1 MLVPFWPSLPHP
13 LTLPPFVTSTFD
25 FSFFDVSVPPPFPW
39 SINQLC
45 SDPLWSSHLPLMMT
59 VTVQLSGVPLVLCCL
74 HDGMGR
80 RWSNTDSEFAL
91 MHLGERCG
99 VKKQPCI
106 KQTRWISWK
115 NCCVIPLLLFKEPH
129 LSSASYWEE
138 IALSQTDI
146 NHFRK
151 SKVERGLDCSD
162 LVVLA
167 QNHTASAKSA
177 WSCVCKC
184 LTVTRTLLLQI
195 FSCRIYLV
203 WKSGRCSYLLLA
215 LIAQEGSGKWP
226 LSVFSSSC
234 RMFYSLLRCLLLEN
248 DLAAQN
254 CTGGR

>member
-1 MLVPFWPSLPHP
+1 MLRSSLELPSP
-13 LTLPPFVTSTFD
+13 TDDDS
-25 FSFFDVSVPPPFPW
+25 
-39 SINQLC
+39 N
-45 SDPLWSSHLPLMMT
+45 
-59 VTVQLSGVPLVLCCL
+59 VQLPGSPLFFCYL

-80 RWSNTDSEFAL
+80 RWSNTDSELAL
-91 MHLGERCG
+91 MHWEKD
-99 VKKQPCI
+99 VV
-106 KQTRWISWK
+106 WK
-115 NCCVIPLLLFKEPH
+115 SSPVSNKPGGSPGKTVVCWIPLLLFKELH

-151 SKVERGLDCSD
+151 SKMERGLDCSD

-184 LTVTRTLLLQI
+184 LSVTRTLLLQI

-203 WKSGRCSYLLLA
+203 WRSGRCSYLLLA

-254 CTGGR
+254 CTGGK

>member
-1 MLVPFWPSLPHP
+1 MVWKSSP
-13 LTLPPFVTSTFD
+13 
-25 FSFFDVSVPPPFPW
+25 VSNKPGGSPGK
-39 SINQLC
+39 
-45 SDPLWSSHLPLMMT
+45 T
-59 VTVQLSGVPLVLCCL
+59 VVC
-74 HDGMGR
+74 
-80 RWSNTDSEFAL
+80 
-91 MHLGERCG
+91 
-99 VKKQPCI
+99 
-106 KQTRWISWK
+106 WIL
-115 NCCVIPLLLFKEPH
+115 LLLFKEPH
-129 LSSASYWEE
+129 LTSASYWEE

-146 NHFRK
+146 NHLRK
-151 SKVERGLDCSD
+151 SKMERGLDCSD

-195 FSCRIYLV
+195 LSCRIYLV
-203 WKSGRCSYLLLA
+203 WKSGRRSYLLLA

-254 CTGGR
+254 CTGGKLCQTRWFNSSCIIAALCQDSCVCNFHFSLVLLFHFCWEQWQGKRRAFPLGQA